1 MRTAEI
7 ADPSTRGRSLR
18 AEGAEIAEKNNPVP
32 VWVLLCGLLLLC
44 VLCGFSAL
52 GCTAAN
58 PADRSGARV
67 APATAG
73 ERETEGRKQKAEGRK
88 QPFDTSSAAP
98 AEETVDLWIDSA
110 DRKLGAYQLRLTFD
124 PAASAIEEIGG
135 GAEPFDARPLTNP
148 AGLTGGE
155 AVLAGQIDPARA
167 AGRIPNGLIRVA
179 TLRFKLV
186 SGRSTAISVKLD
198 SLFDPD
204 GRPIEGKAILSR
216 DRLGGPGR

>member
-1 MRTAEI
+1 M
-7 ADPSTRGRSLR
+7 SR
-18 AEGAEIAEKNNPVP
+18 AESARGAEIAEKNNPAP
-32 VWVLLCGLLLLC
+32 VWVLLCDLPLLC
-44 VLCGFSAL
+44 VLCGISAL

-73 ERETEGRKQKAEGRK
+73 DREAESRTQKAEGRK
-88 QPFDTSSAAP
+88 AGATQGPASAAP
-98 AEETVDLWIDSA
+98 VEETVDLWIDSA

-135 GAEPFDARPLTNP
+135 GAEPFDARPLTNA

-204 GRPIEGKAILSR
+204 GRLIEGKAILSR